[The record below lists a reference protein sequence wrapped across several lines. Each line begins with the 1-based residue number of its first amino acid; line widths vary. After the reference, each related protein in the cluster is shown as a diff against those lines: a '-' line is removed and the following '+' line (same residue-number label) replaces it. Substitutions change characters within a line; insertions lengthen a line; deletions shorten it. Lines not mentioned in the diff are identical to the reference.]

1 MHPISDL
8 RKASRFFAQITFQ
21 NRQPASVSRLIV
33 ASCWQDF
40 PSTEVDDVSR
50 LPVLRISVE
59 FIILHTPHI
68 FRMRT
73 LVLLFALVLTSL
85 PNTAI
90 SATIAAIVSSR
101 NAADVVTG
109 AHQFLRLHP
118 DHLLKLKTT
127 SQFVEMSQKQQKQWL
142 ESSDLVFAGG
152 VFGAA
157 GENLLSVLRE
167 DWLKN
172 FIAVH
177 SDRRLV
183 SLSRFAGQSM
193 LTGADLNQLMTDPP
207 IDGEPQL
214 WTADL
219 LEKHTAHRPWLMT
232 RLFWSG
238 RSPENMT
245 HLFTHLAALTGE
257 NIAVA
262 SPMPLAPVR
271 VYYRKSVYNVSKFS
285 ELLSQDD
292 KRWVVILDYETGDR
306 LGSVELL
313 QSICGQ
319 FQGTNT
325 NCVSLLA
332 TWGDASV
339 AAVNTLRQNRS
350 KIALIVS
357 LQNFVI
363 GGGEGRAEVNAAL
376 NNIGIPILKGIRLTD
391 RTEQTWRLSEDGLA
405 WDSVHYRV
413 AMSEIQGIAEP
424 TVLSVNTVPRIDEL
438 TGIRITQQR
447 TLEDQ
452 TLRFVRRIKN
462 WIALQQK
469 SNADKKIAIIYYN
482 HPPGRHNIGAD
493 NLNVPATVFDLLHDL
508 KSNGYNVGELPDSEE
523 QLLDLLQ
530 ERAVNLPEDNEA
542 LVAMSQ
548 QVVNVSVDQYQ
559 NWYQKL
565 PEPLQQELENGPF
578 GYLNSVLKKMS
589 GSTWD
594 DGGEMANS
602 LGMRVIEDLRHIVD
616 GADHPARQR
625 VLNLMDQLE
634 AVYSQDQDDIDWTE
648 AQNLIEAIAGSG
660 IEGLRGWGK
669 PPGQIMVHNG
679 SMVLP
684 GIQFGNIFLGP
695 QPPRGWELDEEL
707 LHANLSFPPP
717 HQYLALYM
725 WLRNQFKAD
734 AVVHLGR
741 HSTYE
746 FLPRHRVG
754 LSVEDYPVAVLGEL
768 PSVYPYIV
776 DGVGE
781 GIQAKRRG
789 LAVIVDHLTPPLDST
804 LLYDRLLELRQLVE
818 SYESSS
824 HANEALRSRTV
835 NGIKELVTELNLE
848 AELIESMADLLSIRG
863 ITEFDQIDNEL
874 LVHEV
879 GHYLT
884 KLQEQFMPLGLHTFG
899 RDWSDEALDT
909 MVRSMSKGI
918 GSNQG
923 SEVPEESAVQDSIDW
938 RELLRISPAA
948 ETSAL
953 LAGLD
958 GKYIAPGKGNDPIR
972 TPEVLPTGR
981 NFFALDGSL
990 IPSPTGYQLG
1000 AEMAMTARLGDPVT
1014 PLVGDKAP
1022 DSKAL
1027 VLWASDT
1034 VRDEGAMIAF
1044 GFDMLGLKPIWNSR
1058 GIFKGLERLEIDK
1071 MLEGDEP
1078 RKRHDMVFTTSGLFR
1093 DLYGAQLVWLER
1105 AVLMAL
1111 DASAIRIL
1119 QNYPALTVSL
1129 SHALEPLGN
1138 LQNPGQEPLTI
1149 NLVAARW
1156 VKDARK
1162 GLAAGASPLQAGKE
1176 AAYRVFGAPPGAYG
1190 AGVNRMVERSGSWE
1204 QRQEV
1209 AQVYLNRM
1217 GHVYG
1222 AELSGEPRQGVFQ
1235 DRLTTVSKTYLG
1247 RASNLYGVLDNNDSF
1262 DYLGGLS
1269 LAIETQRGKAPDN
1282 YILVHTD
1289 SNNYSV
1295 EPLQAALLRELR
1307 GQHLNPQWLQPLM
1320 EEGYAGARTMG
1331 SEFLEYLW
1339 GWQVTNPGIVKSWVW
1354 DEVKSVYLDDRLE
1367 LGLDEFLEQGHNVHV
1382 MTNMLAIMLVSAQKE
1397 FWDASKET
1405 ISEIAE
1411 KFTDLIL
1418 ANGLPGSGHT
1428 NPSHPL
1434 YEWLEEY
1441 VSVEKYEQLQ
1451 AVTEAAQ
1458 VDYQVAQ
1465 GPAEISEILVQ
1476 PEQAVEPIATEQPT
1490 EEQLEP
1496 VNESPLPVPPIY
1508 VLIAACLTLVAIG
1521 WFIGTRD
1528 NRALA

>member
-1 MHPISDL
+1 MHSIPL
-8 RKASRFFAQITFQ
+8 FCAM
-21 NRQPASVSRLIV
+21 
-33 ASCWQDF
+33 
-40 PSTEVDDVSR
+40 
-50 LPVLRISVE
+50 LRI
-59 FIILHTPHI
+59 
-68 FRMRT
+68 RT
-73 LVLLFALVLTSL
+73 LLLILAFASISVPSVAL
-85 PNTAI
+85 
-90 SATIAAIVSSR
+90 SATIAAVVSSR
-101 NAADVVTG
+101 NAAEIVTG
-109 AHQFLRLHP
+109 AHEFLRLHP
-118 DHLLKLKTT
+118 NHVLKLKTT
-127 SQFVEMSQKQQKQWL
+127 DQFVELSQTQQKQWL

-157 GENLLSVLRE
+157 GENLLASLKQG
-167 DWLKN
+167 WLQN

-183 SLSRFAGQSM
+183 NLSRFAGQS
-193 LTGADLNQLMTDPP
+193 LLSGADLDQLMADPP
-207 IDGEPQL
+207 IEGDPQV
-214 WTADL
+214 WTSDL
-219 LEKHTAHRPWLMT
+219 LERNSEYRPWLMT

-238 RSPENMT
+238 RSVDNMA
-245 HLFTHLAALTGE
+245 HLFAHLVAVTGE
-257 NIAVA
+257 DINVP
-262 SPMPLAPVR
+262 SPVPLAPIR
-271 VYYRKSVYNVSKFS
+271 VYYRNSSYSASKLS
-285 ELLSQDD
+285 DLLNGND
-292 KRWVVILDYETGDR
+292 KRWVVIIDYETGDR

-313 QSICGQ
+313 QSICKLTQ
-319 FQGTNT
+319 ETDT
-325 NCVSLLA
+325 DCVSLLA

-339 AAVNTLRQNRS
+339 ATVNLLRQNRS

-363 GGGEGRAEVNAAL
+363 GGGEGRTAVNAAL
-376 NNIGIPILKGIRLTD
+376 ADLGVPVLKGIRLTD
-391 RTEQTWRLSEDGLA
+391 RTEQIWRLSEDGIA

-424 TVLSVNTVPRIDEL
+424 TVLSVNTPAHIDEL

-452 TLRFVRRIKN
+452 TQRFARRIKN
-462 WIALQQK
+462 WITLQRK
-469 SNADKKIAIIYYN
+469 SNAEKKIAIIYYN

-493 NLNVPATVFDLLHDL
+493 NLNVPATVYDLLHTL
-508 KSNGYNVGELPDSEE
+508 KSNGYNVGEIPDSEE
-523 QLLDLLQ
+523 KLLDMLQ
-530 ERAVNLPEDNEA
+530 DRAVNLPEDNEA
-542 LVAMSQ
+542 LATMSQ
-548 QVVNVSVDQYQ
+548 HVANVSVDQYQ
-559 NWYQKL
+559 SWYQEL
-565 PEPLQQELENGPF
+565 PVPLQQELENGPF
-578 GYLNSVLKKMS
+578 GYLNSVLKQMNDPS
-589 GSTWD
+589 WD
-594 DGGEMANS
+594 DSGNVAAS
-602 LGMRVIEDLRHIVD
+602 LSLRVIEDLRHVVD

-634 AVYSQDQDDIDWTE
+634 AGYSQGQKEINWEE
-648 AQNLIEAIAGSG
+648 AQSLIEAIATSG

-669 PPGQIMVHNG
+669 PPGQVMVHKG

-684 GIQFGNIFLGP
+684 GVQFGNVFVGP

-754 LSVEDYPVAVLGEL
+754 LSEVDYPITVLGEL

-804 LLYDRLLELRQLVE
+804 SLYDRLLELRQLVE

-835 NGIKELVTELNLE
+835 HEIKQLVTELNLE
-848 AELIESMADLLSIRG
+848 EELIESMADLLLIRG
-863 ITEFDQIDNEL
+863 ITEFDQIDDEL

-899 RDWSDEALDT
+899 RDWSEEALDT
-909 MVRSMSKGI
+909 MIRSMVKGASSDENAVI
-918 GSNQG
+918 SD
-923 SEVPEESAVQDSIDW
+923 ESGAQDSAQW
-938 RELLRISPAA
+938 RELLQMSPAA

-953 LAGLD
+953 LAGLN
-958 GKYIAPGKGNDPIR
+958 GQYVAPGKGNDPIR

-990 IPSPTGYQLG
+990 IPSPIGHQLG
-1000 AEMAMTARLGDPVT
+1000 AEMASSARLSNPVT
-1014 PLVGDKAP
+1014 SFNGGKVP
-1022 DSKAL
+1022 DANAL

-1044 GFDMLGLKPIWNSR
+1044 GFDMLGLKPVWNSR
-1058 GIFKGLERLEIDK
+1058 GIFKGLERLQIDE
-1071 MLEGDEP
+1071 MNESGQP
-1078 RKRHDMVFTTSGLFR
+1078 RKRHDMIFTTSGLFR

-1111 DASAIRIL
+1111 DASAIHIQ

-1129 SHALEPLGN
+1129 NHALKPLGN
-1138 LQNPGQEPLTI
+1138 LQNPGEEPLSI
-1149 NLVAARW
+1149 NYVAARW
-1156 VKDARK
+1156 VEDARK
-1162 GLAAGASPLQAGKE
+1162 ALAAGATPIQAGKE

-1222 AELSGEPRQGVFQ
+1222 NELAGEPRQDVFQ
-1235 DRLTTVSKTYLG
+1235 NRLTTVSKTYLG

-1269 LAIETQRGKAPDN
+1269 LAVETQRGEAPDN
-1282 YILVHTD
+1282 FILVHAD
-1289 SNNYSV
+1289 SKNYSV

-1354 DEVKSVYLDDRLE
+1354 DEVKSVYLDDRLG
-1367 LGLDEFLEQGHNVHV
+1367 LGLDEFLEEGHNVHV
-1382 MTNMLAIMLVSAQKE
+1382 MTNMLAILLVSAQKE

-1405 ISEIAE
+1405 ISDIAE
-1411 KFTDLIL
+1411 KFADLIL

-1428 NPSHPL
+1428 SPSHPL

-1441 VSVEKYEQLQ
+1441 VSAEKYEQLQ
-1451 AVTEAAQ
+1451 AVTQAAQ

-1476 PEQAVEPIATEQPT
+1476 PEPAVEPVATEKPM
-1490 EEQLEP
+1490 EEQSEP
-1496 VNESPLPVPPIY
+1496 VSRSPFPVPPIY
-1508 VLIAACLTLVAIG
+1508 VLIAACLALIAVG
-1521 WFIGTRD
+1521 WFIGTR
-1528 NRALA
+1528 NQEARA